1 MERREF
7 LKLAS
12 MAGLG
17 VVAAGSLSRDAAA
30 ADPYTGPLWVHIH
43 AGGGWDP
50 TSLCDPKGA
59 SSPEEQETRDAMN
72 RSYLAADIE
81 AAGNLRYAPVGNNAA
96 FFQKHYSKL
105 LVINGIDTGTN
116 SHDAGVRNT
125 WSGTLRE
132 GKPGFAA
139 LVAGVHGGALPMGFI
154 SNGGY
159 DTSANV
165 VAVTRVPDTRLLQ
178 RLAYPNVIDLGAERQ
193 ELYHTEATMTR
204 ILEARQARHAA
215 KLEQQRLPHVKQA
228 MSTLFT
234 SRVGQNELKQL
245 IQYLPEEFENA
256 SLRRQA
262 QLALAAYR
270 AGICV
275 SANLSLGG
283 FDTHGNHDD
292 SHIPRL
298 DQICDGVDF
307 LLTAAEEQGIADR
320 IVIVVGSDFGRTPG
334 YNQGNGK
341 DHWNISSMMLAGAG
355 IPGNRVIG
363 VTDERHNPIA
373 LDPATLEPREGG
385 IRIKPGHIH
394 KALRKLAGIAE
405 DPLVQRFPLTEE
417 EDLPLFG

>member
-30 ADPYTGPLWVHIH
+30 ADPYSGPFWVHVH

-59 SSPEEQETRDAMN
+59 SSVEEQSTRDAMN

-81 AAGNLRYAPVGNNAA
+81 TAGNIRYAPVGNNAA

-125 WSGTLRE
+125 WCGTLRE

-139 LVAGVHGGALPMGFI
+139 LVAGVYGGSLPMGFI

-165 VAVTRVPDTRLLQ
+165 VAVTRVPDTGLLR
-178 RLAYPNVIDLGAERQ
+178 RLAYPNIIDPGAEKQ
-193 ELYHTEATMTR
+193 ERYHTEATMQR
-204 ILEARQARHAA
+204 ILEARHERHEA
-215 KLEQQRLPHVKQA
+215 KLAAQRLPQIRQA
-228 MSTLFT
+228 MSTLYT

-245 IQYLPEEFENA
+245 IQYLPEQFERA
-256 SLRRQA
+256 TLRRQA

-275 SANLSLGG
+275 SANLALGG

-298 DQICDGVDF
+298 DQLCDGVDF

-320 IVIVVGSDFGRTPG
+320 VVVIVGSDFGRTPG

-341 DHWNISSMMLAGAG
+341 DHWNISSMMLAGPG

-363 VTDERHNPIA
+363 VTDERHNPLD
-373 LDPATLEPREGG
+373 LDPVTLEPKEGG

-394 KALRKLAGIAE
+394 KALRKLAGIA
-405 DPLVQRFPLTEE
+405 DHPLVQRFPLSEE